1 MAQKKITITVDE
13 STSADGMIYS
23 QEFADQMTG
32 VQKGDRFWIPGSD
45 LLVVFG
51 TEVGAGTPNRRAAA
65 ERMFVVRLD
74 KDNNPTEVSQLFV
87 SQLAKKDGKT
97 SKYVFTNELAE
108 AHRLGMKYFK
118 KQIAE
123 KILEAGN
130 NKSYNARIWNKTAW
144 KKEDDG
150 SYATETKDNAF
161 NFGITTD
168 TLSGDALD
176 KAVDLLVELYKT
188 IPNINVEIEE

>member
-74 KDNNPTEVSQLFV
+74 KYNNPTEVSQLFV

-97 SKYVFTNELAE
+97 SKYVFANDLAE

-144 KKEDDG
+144 KKEEDG